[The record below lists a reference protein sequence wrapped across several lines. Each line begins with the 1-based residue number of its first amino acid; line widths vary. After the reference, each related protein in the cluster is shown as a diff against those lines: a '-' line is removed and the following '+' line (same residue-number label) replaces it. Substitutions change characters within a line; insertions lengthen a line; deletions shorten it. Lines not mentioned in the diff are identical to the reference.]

1 MAAIVVDAQSTYPS
15 AGVVPDVTL
24 PVGVTMTKHHAQDEL
39 GQATFGY
46 AHPGQASTN
55 YRDALGNQIGSYA
68 YWNPEGKQVKVSYT
82 ADHRGFRVLSNDLPV
97 APSAIEAPEYTPPP
111 VITANLVPAP
121 VQDTVEVAQ
130 AKSNHMAAVAAA
142 KAKLSPSVA
151 VPSPVAP
158 PATVSNLPVPVQDT
172 FEVAAAKRD
181 HAAKWNAAKAAADAA
196 NLRSLYRHGAPSF
209 YNYGNPSAYY
219 NNFAVAGPV
228 AYNQQAYISP
238 HLQPLSYNLPSYHQ
252 HFMPAA
258 YGNYAA
264 PAFAT
269 HGSAHYPM
277 VV

>member
-97 APSAIEAPEYTPPP
+97 APS
-111 VITANLVPAP
+111 ANLVPAP

>member
-1 MAAIVVDAQSTYPS
+1 MLSTVGFCFCVLAAVVVDAQSTYPA
-15 AGVVPDVTL
+15 AGVAADVTL

-39 GQATFGY
+39 GHRQTTATLL
-46 AHPGQASTN
+46 AIRSVV
-55 YRDALGNQIGSYA
+55 YA

-97 APSAIEAPEYTPPP
+97 APSA
-111 VITANLVPAP
+111 NLVPAP
-121 VQDTVEVAQ
+121 VQVQDTVEVAQ

-151 VPSPVAP
+151 VPTPVAL

-196 NLRSLYRHGAPSF
+196 NLRSLYRHGAPSV

-238 HLQPLSYNLPSYHQ
+238 HLQPLSYNLPPYHQ
-252 HFMPAA
+252 HHIMPAA
-258 YGNYAA
+258 FGNYAA
-264 PAFAT
+264 PAFAA

>member
-97 APSAIEAPEYTPPP
+97 APSA
-111 VITANLVPAP
+111 NLVPAP

-158 PATVSNLPVPVQDT
+158 PATVNNLPVPVQDT

-252 HFMPAA
+252 HHIMPAA
-258 YGNYAA
+258 FGNYAA

-269 HGSAHYPM
+269 HGSAHYP
-277 VV
+277 VVV